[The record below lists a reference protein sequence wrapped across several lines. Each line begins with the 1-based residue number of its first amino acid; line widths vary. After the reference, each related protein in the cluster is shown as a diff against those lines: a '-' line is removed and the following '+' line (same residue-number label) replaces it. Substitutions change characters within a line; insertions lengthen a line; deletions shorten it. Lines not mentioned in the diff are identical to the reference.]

1 MTRIGLKNENVRY
14 VNMNTRSIF
23 IFVFLLLIRFSAIS
37 QKNNTGNGKGRIWG
51 TVKGMIVD
59 TTGRQDLSDATV
71 SVTAVS
77 SDSSDIQFV
86 TTDKNGSFQL
96 KNLRPGPYR
105 LLITFEGYRHIRRNF
120 TISTDNKDIDFNIL
134 YMQRVTDL
142 MEEIVIQRPP
152 VTIRKDTVEYNA
164 GSFSTKPN
172 ALAEDLLKKMPGIQV
187 DKNGVITAQ
196 GETVTRVLV
205 NGKRFFNDDPKLAT
219 RNLPPDI
226 IDKIQVFDDLSD
238 QSKFSGFDE
247 GNRVKTINI
256 ITKKDKRQG
265 YFGKAVAGAGTSEN
279 YDESINFHRFDND
292 EQISLLG
299 QANDINKQNFT
310 PDAISGRGGGGGGGG
325 SSGSSSAS
333 NTGVTTVWA
342 GGANYRNSFGPKT
355 DIYGSYFFNSQHIDV
370 SQQDSTIKTIQG
382 QPGQDSSNTTAG
394 NQSNIQRRDNHRIYF
409 NLEQKF
415 DSNNSLVFRPNVTF
429 QTSTPNASSFSST
442 VDNNGLPVNTSA
454 GYSSSYNNGFNING
468 SNLQLRHKFAKKFR
482 TISLDITGTAT
493 VNDGYGY
500 NYAVNNLYRLGTVDT
515 LNQYILDSLH
525 SYSISPT
532 LSYTEPVGK
541 NQIIELNYNYSYQ
554 NNVSVNNTY
563 DFVDSLKSYQL
574 FDSLFSNSYK
584 FVSQSNRFT
593 LNYRIQNPKYN
604 FSVGSGLQFTGFNSL
619 NTTKDIRI
627 VQNYVNLTP
636 TVNFQYNISK
646 TQHFRLNYSGRPGT
660 PSVTQLQPL
669 ITTSDEINYQEGN
682 PDLKPQFTHSLRMLY
697 TSFDPGTQK
706 VIFATINASTIVND
720 IQSAVYY
727 NSKGGQQ
734 TTYVNLNGTYNFSGY
749 FNYGIPIKKPKSNLN
764 FITNVTYAQSQTLL
778 AQDSIAAA
786 ENDYAHVFSKNT
798 GLSETISWTTNIK
811 KNFDM
816 NFSSISKYSIN
827 KRTGAPGQPSN
838 TQNNLNAFSQ
848 GFSAEI
854 TAYTNS
860 GWLIAT
866 DFDYTYTNNNSAA
879 YNASVPL
886 VSPSIAK
893 QLFKKK
899 NGELRLSVFDLLN
912 QNTSVNKSVTS
923 NQETYTRT
931 NVLTRYAM
939 LTFTYNLNNFADTK
953 QKRMPGVFPPG
964 DRGGGRFNG
973 GGSGGGGGGGG
984 KRP

>member
-1 MTRIGLKNENVRY
+1 LRNFYTP
-14 VNMNTRSIF
+14 
-23 IFVFLLLIRFSAIS
+23 FVFAFLLLAGYSAYSQINNSGNAKAKIS
-37 QKNNTGNGKGRIWG
+37 GSVRGI
-51 TVKGMIVD
+51 IVD
-59 TTGRQDLSDATV
+59 TTGKQDLSDATV
-71 SVTAVS
+71 SVTPMV

-86 TTDKNGSFQL
+86 TTDKNGSFLL
-96 KNLRPGPYR
+96 KNLRAGQYR
-105 LLITFEGYRHIRRNF
+105 LLITFEGYRHIRKNF
-120 TISTDNKDIDFNIL
+120 TISSENKDINFNIL
-134 YMQRVTDL
+134 YMQRATDI
-142 MEEIVIQRPP
+142 MQEVIVQRPP
-152 VTIRKDTVEYNA
+152 VTIHKDTVEYNA
-164 GSFSTKPN
+164 GSFTTKPN
-172 ALAEDLLKKMPGIQV
+172 AVAEDLLKKMPGIQV
-187 DKNGVITAQ
+187 DKNGGITAQ
-196 GETVTRVLV
+196 GETVSRVLV

-238 QSKFSGFDE
+238 QSKFSGFDD

-265 YFGKAVAGAGTSEN
+265 YFGKAVAGIGSDEN
-279 YDESINFHRFDND
+279 YDESINMHRFDND
-292 EQISLLG
+292 QQISLLG

-310 PDAISGRGGGGGGGG
+310 PEGNTGGRGGGGGGGG
-325 SSGSSSAS
+325 GAS
-333 NTGVTTVWA
+333 TTNTGVTTIWA
-342 GGANYRNSFGPKT
+342 GGANYRNSPSPKT
-355 DIYGSYFFNSQHIDV
+355 DIYGSYFFNSQHITV
-370 SQQDSTIKTIQG
+370 NQQDSAIKTIQG

-394 NQSNIQRRDNHRIYF
+394 NQSNIQRRQTHRIYF

-415 DSNNSLVFRPNVTF
+415 DSSNSLVFRPNLTF
-429 QTSTPNASSFSST
+429 QTSDPSASSFSST

-454 GYSSSYNNGFNING
+454 GNSSSYNSGFNING

-482 TISLDITGTAT
+482 TISLDINGTAN

-500 NYAVNNLYRLGTVDT
+500 NYAVNNLYRLGSVDT
-515 LNQYILDSLH
+515 LNQYNEDTLH

-541 NQIIELNYNYSYQ
+541 NQILELNYNYSYQ
-554 NNVSVNNTY
+554 NNTSINNTY
-563 DFVDSLKSYQL
+563 DFVDSLKGYKT

-584 FVSQSNRFT
+584 FVSQANRFT
-593 LNYRIQNPKYN
+593 LNFRIQNPKYN

-619 NTTKDIRI
+619 NTTKDIRV

-636 TVNFQYNISK
+636 TVNFQYFVSK
-646 TQHFRLNYSGRPGT
+646 TKHFRLNYSGRPGT
-660 PSVTQLQPL
+660 PTVTQLQPL
-669 ITTSDEINYQEGN
+669 ITTTDQINYQEGN

-706 VIFATINASTIVND
+706 VIFATVNASTIVND

-734 TTYVNLNGTYNFSGY
+734 STYVNLNGTYNISGY
-749 FNYGIPIKKPKSNLN
+749 FNYGFPIRTPKSNLN
-764 FITNVTYAQSQTLL
+764 FITNITYSQSQTLL
-778 AQDSIAAA
+778 ATDSLAAA
-786 ENDYAHVFSKNT
+786 DNDYAHVYSKNT

-816 NFSSISKYSIN
+816 NFSSTSKYSIN

-848 GFSAEI
+848 AFSAEI
-854 TAYTNS
+854 TAYTNN

-964 DRGGGRFNG
+964 ERRGEGRFNN
-973 GGSGGGGGGGG
+973 GGGGGGR
-984 KRP
+984 K